1 MNIFSTAV
9 QLCDYHRI
17 KEINSFLK
25 HKSIERRK
33 NGGNQDET
41 VEQYYFVCKND
52 ISEVLVMQDTVL
64 VAILSL
70 IGTLAGSFG
79 GTQLIKYRI
88 EQLEKKVEKHNSVVE
103 RTFLLEEKMKVANHR
118 IEDLEGKVE

>member
-1 MNIFSTAV
+1 
-9 QLCDYHRI
+9 
-17 KEINSFLK
+17 
-25 HKSIERRK
+25 
-33 NGGNQDET
+33 
-41 VEQYYFVCKND
+41 
-52 ISEVLVMQDTVL
+52 MQDTIV

-79 GTQLIKYRI
+79 GTQLTKYRI

>member
-1 MNIFSTAV
+1 
-9 QLCDYHRI
+9 
-17 KEINSFLK
+17 
-25 HKSIERRK
+25 
-33 NGGNQDET
+33 
-41 VEQYYFVCKND
+41 
-52 ISEVLVMQDTVL
+52 MQDTVV

-79 GTQLIKYRI
+79 GTQLVKYRI